1 MTLKSEYVWNG
12 EEALPIMLGKTL
24 VEPLIMGE
32 LGDAPN
38 IMDKG

>member
-1 MTLKSEYVWNG
+1 MTLKSDYIWNG
-12 EEALPIMLGKTL
+12 EALPIMLGKTL
-24 VEPLIMGE
+24 VEPLVMGE